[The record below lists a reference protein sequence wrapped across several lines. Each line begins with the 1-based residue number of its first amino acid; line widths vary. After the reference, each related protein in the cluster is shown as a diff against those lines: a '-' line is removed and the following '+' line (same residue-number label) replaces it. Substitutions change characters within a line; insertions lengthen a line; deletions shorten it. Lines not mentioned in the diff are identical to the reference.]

1 MKKSLASA
9 ALTLLISA
17 LSFTAQGALIQ
28 MSGNSFDDLGTSTLD
43 LQTGLEWLDIKTDS
57 RSQCSVYQDI
67 GGAIP
72 AGCTSFDSLDLF
84 DDHAG
89 WRYATSQEFTSLL
102 SSWMGLTVS
111 TNNSLTSLNSI
122 KVKAFLALF
131 SAMGNTSVQV
141 DYAFDYPSNPTQAI
155 GFYLSPS
162 GLFINNRLQGN
173 MNSAYS
179 YAPLL
184 VRQVPPAPVPET
196 PPLALLLLG
205 LAAMAI
211 GRRAANKN

>member
-1 MKKSLASA
+1 MKKSLATA
-9 ALTLLISA
+9 AITLLISA

-57 RSQCSVYQDI
+57 RSQCSVYKDI

-111 TNNSLTSLNSI
+111 TSSSFSLLNST
-122 KVKAFLALF
+122 KVKAFLVLF
-131 SAMGNTSVQV
+131 GTMGKTSVQA
-141 DYAFDYPSNPTQAI
+141 DYAFDYPSNPNQAI
-155 GFYLSPS
+155 GFYLSPT
-162 GLFINNRLQGN
+162 GLFSNNRLQGN

-184 VRQVPPAPVPET
+184 VRQVPPSPVPET
-196 PPLALLLLG
+196 PSLGLLLLG
-205 LAAMAI
+205 LVAI
-211 GRRAANKN
+211 MLGRRASTKR